1 MEQIQKVIDLIDSAI
16 KIDADALITG
26 WNIIADGYNSQ
37 VDEYRQ
43 KIETSNAWLAEYQ
56 AKLIE
61 QTGISTLKIKFTGAS
76 GYFLEVPKSQL
87 SKVPDDFIQRQSLV
101 NASRFI
107 TPELKEFE
115 WELLE
120 AQWNLA
126 SLEYELFSQ
135 VREEILD
142 EFDTIKKAS
151 ETSAQIDF
159 ISNLAH
165 VAYENNYVMPKMLK
179 SWDLKISGWRHPVI
193 EKTERNFIS
202 NDLQFTKKDFV
213 HIITWPNMWGKSTF
227 LRQNAL
233 IILMAHMGS
242 FVPASEAQIPLT
254 DRIFSRVWASDNLF
268 LGQSTF
274 MVEMQ
279 EVANI
284 LHNSTE
290 KSFVIIDE
298 VWRGTSTYDGMSL
311 AWAILKEN
319 HDNIKA
325 RTLFAT
331 HYHEL
336 IDESKK
342 LSGVSNFSV
351 AVWENEE
358 NLVFLRKIIPGGIKK
373 SFGLEVARLA
383 GVWNNVISEARNML
397 RELEKSHMQNA
408 QMSLDSF
415 SPHPNPLPRGEEKN
429 PEVKV
434 VEKIVEKESEIENIL
449 KQIDV
454 NNMTPMEALQKISEL
469 KGNIK

>member
-1 MEQIQKVIDLIDSAI
+1 MEKIQKVIDLINSAI
-16 KIDADALITG
+16 KEDADALITG
-26 WNIIADGYNSQ
+26 WNIIADWYNSE

-43 KIETSNAWLAEYQ
+43 KIQTSNQWLAEYQ

-61 QTGISTLKIKFTGAS
+61 QTGITTLKIKFTWAS
-76 GYFLEVPKSQL
+76 WYFLEVPKSQV
-87 SKVPDDFIQRQSLV
+87 SKVPQDFIQRQSLV

-115 WELLE
+115 SGLLE

-142 EFDTIKKAS
+142 EFDTIKNAS
-151 ETSAQIDF
+151 ETAAQIDF
-159 ISNLAH
+159 ISNLAF
-165 VAYENNYVMPKMLK
+165 VAYENNYVKPQMIT
-179 SWDLKISGWRHPVI
+179 SWNLKISGGRHPVV
-193 EKTERNFIS
+193 EKTEKNFIS
-202 NDLQFTKKDFV
+202 NDLQLTNKEFT
-213 HIITWPNMWGKSTF
+213 HIITGPNMWGKSTF

-233 IILMAHMGS
+233 IILMAHMWS
-242 FVPASEAQIPLT
+242 FVPASEAQIPIT

-319 HDNIKA
+319 HENIKA
-325 RTLFAT
+325 KTLFAT

-342 LSGVSNFSV
+342 LSWVRNFSV

-373 SFGLEVARLA
+373 SFWLEVARIA
-383 GVWNNVISEARNML
+383 WVWNSVINEARNML
-397 RELEKSHMQNA
+397 RELEKSHMWNA
-408 QMSLDSF
+408 QMSFNLT
-415 SPHPNPLPRGEEKN
+415 PNPSPLEEKGIGT
-429 PEVKV
+429 PEI
-434 VEKIVEKESEIENIL
+434 KIVEKESHVENIL
-449 KQIDV
+449 KKIDV
-454 NNMTPMEALQKISEL
+454 NNMTPMEALNKLSEL
-469 KGNIK
+469 KGSIK

>member
-1 MEQIQKVIDLIDSAI
+1 MQEIQKVIDLIDSAI
-16 KIDADALITG
+16 KEDADHLITG
-26 WNIIADGYNSQ
+26 WNIIADGYCIE
-37 VDEYRQ
+37 VDKYRGTI
-43 KIETSNAWLAEYQ
+43 KTSNQWLVGYQ

-61 QTGISTLKIKFTGAS
+61 ETGITTLKIKFTWAS
-76 GYFLEVPKSQL
+76 GYFLEVPKSQT
-87 SKVPDDFIQRQSLV
+87 SKVPEYFIQRQSLV
-101 NASRFI
+101 NASRFV

-115 WELLE
+115 IGLLE

-126 SLEYELFSQ
+126 SLEYDLFSK
-135 VREEILD
+135 VREEILE
-142 EFDTIKKAS
+142 EFNTIKKIS
-151 ETSAQIDF
+151 ESSANID
-159 ISNLAH
+159 ILSNLAF
-165 VAYENNYVMPKMLK
+165 VAYENNYVQPKMVE
-179 SWDLKISGWRHPVI
+179 SGELKILGGRHPVV
-193 EKTERNFIS
+193 EKMEKNFIS
-202 NDLQFTKKDFV
+202 NDLNLNKKEYV

-233 IILMAHMGS
+233 IILMAHIGS

-319 HDNIKA
+319 HDKIKA

-336 IDESKK
+336 IDESKQ
-342 LSGVSNFSV
+342 LSWVRNFSV
-351 AVWENEE
+351 AVGENEE

-373 SFGLEVARLA
+373 SFWLEVARIA
-383 GVWNNVISEARNML
+383 GVSNGVISEAKNML
-397 RELEKSHMQNA
+397 RSLEKTHLQTA
-408 QMSLDSF
+408 QMSLWG
-415 SPHPNPLPRGEEKN
+415 LTQ
-429 PEVKV
+429 PEVQV
-434 VEKIVEKESEIENIL
+434 VEKIVQKQSEVEELL

-454 NNMTPMEALQKISEL
+454 NNLTPMEALNKLNEL
-469 KGNIK
+469 KSNIK

>member
-1 MEQIQKVIDLIDSAI
+1 MQQIQKVIDLIDSAI
-16 KIDADALITG
+16 KEDAENIITG
-26 WNIIADGYNSQ
+26 GNIIADGYNSE
-37 VDEYRQ
+37 VDNYR
-43 KIETSNAWLAEYQ
+43 KIIQTSNAWLAEYQ
-56 AKLIE
+56 SKLSE
-61 QTGISTLKIKFTGAS
+61 ETGISTLKIKFTGAS

-87 SKVPDDFIQRQSLV
+87 SKVPEDFIHKQTLV
-101 NASRFI
+101 NASRFV

-115 WELLE
+115 TGLLE
-120 AQWNLA
+120 AQGNLA
-126 SLEYELFSQ
+126 SLEYELFTKL
-135 VREEILD
+135 REEILE
-142 EFDTIKKAS
+142 EFDAIKTTS
-151 ETSAQIDF
+151 EIWANIDF

-165 VAYENNYVMPKMLK
+165 IAYENNYVMPKMLK
-179 SWDLKISGWRHPVI
+179 SGDLKISGGRHPVV
-193 EKTERNFIS
+193 EKTEKNFIS
-202 NDLQFTKKDFV
+202 NDLELTKKDFV

-342 LSGVSNFSV
+342 LSWVRNFSV
-351 AVWENEE
+351 AVGENEE
-358 NLVFLRKIIPGGIKK
+358 NLVFLRKIIPWGIKK

-397 RELEKSHMQNA
+397 RELEKSHLQTA
-408 QMSLDSF
+408 QMSLWSF
-415 SPHPNPLPRGEEKN
+415 VE
-429 PEVKV
+429 PEVQV
-434 VEKIVEKESEIENIL
+434 VEKIVEKESQVEKLLE
-449 KQIDV
+449 QIDI
-454 NNMTPMEALQKISEL
+454 NNMTPMEALQKLSEL
-469 KGNIK
+469 KGNMK